1 MSRAFTTV
9 GDGTSKCQFRLHLLR
24 KGVDDDF
31 VGIDNSFLD
40 EGVVYS
46 LADKE
51 FLVCNKRLKRG
62 KSGGVIG
69 NRRKRPFVERVM
81 VTIIRWGGFHLC
93 NILLLSH
100 SHDHI
105 LTKLIG
111 CVPNPSN
118 IVSRIRCHPQRWLRR
133 TRQIRVQ

>member
-51 FLVCNKRLKRG
+51 
-62 KSGGVIG
+62 
-69 NRRKRPFVERVM
+69 
-81 VTIIRWGGFHLC
+81 
-93 NILLLSH
+93 
-100 SHDHI
+100 
-105 LTKLIG
+105 
-111 CVPNPSN
+111 
-118 IVSRIRCHPQRWLRR
+118 QRTSK
-133 TRQIRVQ
+133 TRQEWRSNKKS